1 MPGSKAEKLRKAY
14 EFKLGKSLVSKLSDD
29 QINLLSKFYNSLSE
43 SEQSDIDNKIFK
55 GHTDTD
61 LHEMAEGFY
70 QEQIEKKIAD
80 EQSKARIKEI
90 LEKKKAKETPK
101 ETTKSSAI
109 VPSNFFGKDRYEKYL
124 EEINAQG
131 TIEGHQLTSQERKE
145 AFKSRKNKI
154 NFQNFVEKVLEKK
167 VAAASVSNINVSTSL
182 MGGGALAT
190 AESIKNTVNQ
200 SVSTGED
207 YTEILGKIDEI
218 IDVLKKEQKLKEKI
232 ENTKRKEKEK
242 RKRKGAESNL
252 EKGFKAAKK
261 AVEKV
266 VAPVKGILD
275 RIITFLLTV
284 LMGRAVVKLIDWF
297 SDKKNKSKVDSIFR
311 FLGDNWP
318 KLLALFLVFKT
329 GLGKFARGLIRLIIR
344 GTARL
349 VAATATLLAKT
360 VGGKIGG
367 KLGKFGKFLGGK
379 KGKLLTAGLEI
390 AAVTGGTMLLGDQ
403 IENVLKF
410 DSPPKEGTETKTK
423 TQNYKGGGPV
433 FPQFKMPS
441 FLHLFKG
448 SEYGGD
454 EEKQSSEKPQGYVS
468 GEKGVDKIPA
478 MLSDGEFV
486 MSPGAVER
494 YGVDTLESMNAA
506 GGGDNKPKIKSGKIF
521 AAGGGA
527 INTALHHLKKDESL
541 SSLTRGKNDHIKP
554 GGMSVVSNTNW
565 SSITP
570 STPIYAYHTG
580 LSGDRPT
587 IGWGS
592 TFYDSIFNGKK
603 PVSPGDQ
610 ITKSKADIVLKE
622 NVINI
627 YKEYNKKIP
636 LFKHFSENQKAGLLL
651 LGYNAPYGPI
661 GAYKNLTKALSDGNM
676 VAAANNIYRGGPN
689 KERIELEKSL
699 ILSGPPVVKGPKI
712 VGPKIVGEEKVGS
725 GIPFVPDLTIK
736 NWWNNMTGQGS
747 NNNNKNNQSS
757 GGKPKPYFSGGLIQA
772 READNPYNIRWPRD
786 YYPGKKA
793 PPGPGYVPPVKL
805 ASNTRSQKG
814 LPSIPPP
821 MSSNVQVEYVPI
833 DAMKGNLPPVAAS
846 SYGGSDIPSF
856 SASAP
861 GPDYKRQTLG
871 ITQ

>member
-61 LHEMAEGFY
+61 LHEMAEAFY
-70 QEQIEKKIAD
+70 QEQVEN
-80 EQSKARIKEI
+80 KES
-90 LEKKKAKETPK
+90 KETPK
-101 ETTKSSAI
+101 ETPTKSSAI
-109 VPSNFFGKDRYEKYL
+109 VPSNFFGKGRYEKYL

-154 NFQNFVEKVLEKK
+154 NFETFVDKVLEKK
-167 VAAASVSNINVSTSL
+167 VAAASVSNTNVSKSL
-182 MGGGALAT
+182 MGGGTLAT
-190 AESIKNTVNQ
+190 VENIKNTVNQ

-252 EKGFKAAKK
+252 EKGFKAARK

-275 RIITFLLTV
+275 RIINFFLTV

-297 SDKKNKSKVDSIFR
+297 SDEKNKSKVDSIFR
-311 FLGDNWP
+311 FLGENWP

-329 GLGKFARGLIRLIIR
+329 GLGKFARSLIRLVIK

-349 VAATATLLAKT
+349 VAATAALLAKA

-367 KLGKFGKFLGGK
+367 KFGKFSKFLGGR
-379 KGKLLTAGLEI
+379 KGKLLTAGLEV
-390 AAVTGGTMLLGDQ
+390 AAVTGGTMLLGNQ
-403 IENVLKF
+403 IENVFKV
-410 DSPPKEGTETKTK
+410 DSPPEEGEETK
-423 TQNYKGGGPV
+423 TQNYKGGGMV

-448 SEYGGD
+448 SEYDGD

-468 GEKGVDKIPA
+468 GEKGVDKVPA

-486 MSPGAVER
+486 MSTGAVER
-494 YGVDTLESMNAA
+494 YGIDTLESMNAA
-506 GGGDNKPKIKSGKIF
+506 GGGDNNPKIKSGKIF
-521 AAGGGA
+521 ASGGGF
-527 INTALHHLKKDESL
+527 INSALHHLKKDEAL

-580 LSGDRPT
+580 ISGDRPT

-592 TFYDSIFNGKK
+592 TFYDSILNGKK
-603 PVSPGDQ
+603 PVRPGDQ
-610 ITKSKADIVLKE
+610 ITKSKADEILKE
-622 NVINI
+622 NITDL
-627 YKEYNKKIP
+627 YNTYSKIIP
-636 LFKHFSENQKAGLLL
+636 LFKHFSDNQKAGLLV
-651 LGYNAPYGPI
+651 LGYNAPYAPI
-661 GAYKNLTKALSDGNM
+661 GGYPNLTKALLDGNM
-676 VAAANNIYRGGPN
+676 AAAANNIYREGPN
-689 KERIELEKSL
+689 AERIALEKGL

-712 VGPKIVGEEKVGS
+712 VGPKIVGEKKVGS
-725 GIPFVPDLTIK
+725 GIPFFPDLTIQ
-736 NWWNNMTGQGS
+736 NMF
-747 NNNNKNNQSS
+747 
-757 GGKPKPYFSGGLIQA
+757 KPKPYFSGGLITGA
-772 READNPYNIRWPRD
+772 
-786 YYPGKKA
+786 G
-793 PPGPGYVPPVKL
+793 
-805 ASNTRSQKG
+805 SQKG

-833 DAMKGNLPPVAAS
+833 DAMKGNSPPVVAS

-871 ITQ
+871 ITA